1 MDKETESTELKSAK
15 NQSLNPFA
23 DLRLHLHDL
32 EKRFDDVR
40 NSRFFHP
47 LKLDWPEWS
56 GFEALGT
63 DSPKVDI
70 INQDTKV
77 LVRAEMPGVKKEGIN
92 ISLTADSITLKS
104 ESIEEKEEKSKDNY
118 YRRETMSK
126 SFSRTLKLPCDV
138 ETNDARATFEDGILE
153 VLIPKTEKEKN
164 QSVTID

>member
-1 MDKETESTELKSAK
+1 MDKETESTELKSEK
-15 NQSLNPFA
+15 NQSLNPFS
-23 DLRLHLHDL
+23 DLRLHLHEL
-32 EKRFDDVR
+32 EKRFDDMR

-56 GFEALGT
+56 GFEALST
-63 DSPKVDI
+63 DSPKMDI
-70 INQDTKV
+70 IDQDTKV
-77 LVRAEMPGVKKEGIN
+77 LVRAEIPGVKKEDIN
-92 ISLTADSITLKS
+92 ISLTANTITLMSKS
-104 ESIEEKEEKSKDNY
+104 VEEKEEKSKDNY

-138 ETNDARATFEDGILE
+138 ETNNARATFEDGILE